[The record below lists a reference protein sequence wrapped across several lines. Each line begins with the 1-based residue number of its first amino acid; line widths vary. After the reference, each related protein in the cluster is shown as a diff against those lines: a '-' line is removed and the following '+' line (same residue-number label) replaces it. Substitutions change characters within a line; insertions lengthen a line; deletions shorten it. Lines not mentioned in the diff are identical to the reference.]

1 MRILKPFFILIL
13 IVLANSLF
21 AQDRSLWKI
30 LAHVSYKTRYD
41 EKLKYEVDYPV
52 FGDET
57 KELAGETVKVKGYM
71 VPLDEYRGHNF
82 FVLSALPYN
91 VCFFCGAAGP
101 ETVMEVYTKE
111 EIEFTEKPIWLKGR
125 LELNDDDYDHL
136 MYLLKDAVQI
146 QP

>member
-1 MRILKPFFILIL
+1 MALIL
-13 IVLANSLF
+13 IATTLV
-21 AQDRSLWKI
+21 AQDRSIWKI
-30 LAHVSYKTRYD
+30 LANVNYKTRFD

-52 FGDET
+52 FGEES
-57 KELAGETVKVKGYM
+57 KALEGKIVKVKGYM

-111 EIEFTEKPIWLKGR
+111 DVEFSEKPIWVKGR
-125 LELNDDDYDHL
+125 LKLNDNDYDHL
-136 MYLLKDAVQI
+136 MYILEDAVQI
-146 QP
+146 EP

>member
-1 MRILKPFFILIL
+1 MQVLNKVTILALIL
-13 IVLANSLF
+13 ITTSLV

-30 LAHVSYKTRYD
+30 LANVNYKTRYD

-52 FGDET
+52 FGEESKT
-57 KELAGETVKVKGYM
+57 LEGKIVRVKGYM
-71 VPLDEYRGHNF
+71 VPLEEYRGHNF

-111 EIEFTEKPIWLKGR
+111 DIEFSEKPIWVKGR
-125 LELNDDDYDHL
+125 LKLNDNDYDHL
-136 MYLLKDAVQI
+136 MYILEDAVQI
-146 QP
+146 EP